1 MTHHAVVVGGGTMGA
16 GIAYVFAQNGYR
28 VEVVDPSAVGRQ
40 TCMDTVG
47 RVSQRAVEQDRIS
60 ESDAQYIRER
70 LTIHAEMSGSTEQPR
85 ILVEAVPEEIE
96 LKRRVLREAEQRGPL
111 LLATNTSSISINAL
125 AESLERPDLFLG
137 MHFFNPVWS
146 NPLLEI
152 VTGSST
158 SASSLA
164 MAADIAAEICKE
176 SIVVQDSPGF
186 ASSRLG
192 VALGLEAIRMVEQ
205 GVASAED
212 IDRAMEVGYRHP
224 MGPLHLTDLVGL
236 DVRLGIARNLER
248 ELGSR
253 FAPPQLLVD
262 MVSRGELGKKTGRG
276 FFNW

>member
-1 MTHHAVVVGGGTMGA
+1 M
-16 GIAYVFAQNGYR
+16 
-28 VEVVDPSAVGRQ
+28 
-40 TCMDTVG
+40 
-47 RVSQRAVEQDRIS
+47 
-60 ESDAQYIRER
+60 
-70 LTIHAEMSGSTEQPR
+70 
-85 ILVEAVPEEIE
+85 
-96 LKRRVLREAEQRGPL
+96 
-111 LLATNTSSISINAL
+111 
-125 AESLERPDLFLG
+125 
-137 MHFFNPVWS
+137 
-146 NPLLEI
+146 I

-192 VALGLEAIRMVEQ
+192 VALGLEVIRMVEQ
-205 GVASAED
+205 GVESAED